1 VADEKVRQDGRDEGS
16 TDGSERLR
24 TSVAVQSIGKVAV
37 PAGVVLIVLM
47 LVIPLPAFILD
58 LLLVGQHL
66 RVAADPA
73 GQHVRQAAARL
84 RDLPALLLIAT
95 MFRLAL
101 NVSTTRLVLLDGYA
115 GKVVEAFG
123 SFVMGGSLVVG
134 MVIFLILVV
143 IQFMVITN
151 GATRVAEVG
160 ARFTLDAMPGKQMAI
175 DADLNS
181 GLIDEDTARQR
192 RADVSAEATSTA
204 RWTAPRSS
212 SRATPSA
219 GIIITIINLIGGFA
233 IGVVQRGM
241 PAGEAATTYSLLTV
255 GDGLV
260 SQVPALLVSVAS
272 GLIVTRSATNGDMG
286 SDLIGQVSAQRTAVR
301 LGGSRSSAW
310 A

>member
-1 VADEKVRQDGRDEGS
+1 LLSRG
-16 TDGSERLR
+16 
-24 TSVAVQSIGKVAV
+24 IGKVAV

-58 LLLVGQHL
+58 LLLVVNISASL
-66 RVAADPA
+66 LILLVSMYAKRPLDFAIF
-73 GQHVRQAAARL
+73 
-84 RDLPALLLIAT
+84 PALLLIAT

-181 GLIDEDTARQR
+181 GLIDEDTARSGAPTSRPR
-192 RADVSAEATSTA
+192 RLLRRDGRRLEVRQGRRHRRHHHHDHQPA
-204 RWTAPRSS
+204 RR
-212 SRATPSA
+212 
-219 GIIITIINLIGGFA
+219 LQ

-241 PAGEAATTYSLLTV
+241 APAR
-255 GDGLV
+255 
-260 SQVPALLVSVAS
+260 PPP
-272 GLIVTRSATNGDMG
+272 
-286 SDLIGQVSAQRTAVR
+286 RTAC
-301 LGGSRSSAW
+301 
-310 A
+310 